1 MHQISVLLLLTL
13 QNYKLHVL
21 IYFSIMST
29 DDDNLNS
36 DGNEIISPDGS
47 VSPELEE
54 EGEEQQDNNISKES
68 KDHSISK
75 NSIPSFK
82 KILVADDGKDES
94 DRSLTYAVSLSNST
108 GAELVIL
115 RILDDIDKL
124 EHVSVEGSHESSK
137 MDNQNFHRNIKGDVI
152 DAMEEKIKKCEA
164 AGSKNKIS
172 YKFRGGKADD
182 EIVKE
187 IKENNFDL
195 LILTTSHIDSW
206 IRSLFSDARKIISN
220 ISIPVLIIQ

>member
-1 MHQISVLLLLTL
+1 MIL
-13 QNYKLHVL
+13 
-21 IYFSIMST
+21 FCMST
-29 DDDNLNS
+29 DNDNLNS

-47 VSPELEE
+47 VSPELEDE
-54 EGEEQQDNNISKES
+54 PENNKSKES
-68 KDHSISK
+68 RDYSNSKD
-75 NSIPSFK
+75 SIPSFK
-82 KILVADDGKDES
+82 KILVADDGRDES
-94 DRSLTYAVSLSNST
+94 DSALLYAVSLSSST
-108 GAELVIL
+108 GAELLIL
-115 RILDDIDKL
+115 RILEDVEKF
-124 EHVSVEGSHESSK
+124 EHVTVEGSHESSK
-137 MDNQNFHRNIKGDVI
+137 MDNNNFHRHIKGDVI

-164 AGSKNKIS
+164 AGCKNKIS
-172 YKFRGGKADD
+172 YKFRAGKADD